1 MASVMFSDWR
11 PIVWNLSSYPTFKSM
26 LIEDELVTKK
36 FIHNGG
42 LLLVLLK
49 AIDSFGATGII

>member
-1 MASVMFSDWR
+1 
-11 PIVWNLSSYPTFKSM
+11 M